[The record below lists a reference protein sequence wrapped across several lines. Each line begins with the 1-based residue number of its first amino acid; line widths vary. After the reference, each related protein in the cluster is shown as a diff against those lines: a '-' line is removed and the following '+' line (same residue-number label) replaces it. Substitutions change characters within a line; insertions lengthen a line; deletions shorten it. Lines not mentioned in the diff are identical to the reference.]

1 MTLPLIADP
10 EALVQRLGDRQLVVV
25 DVGKQAL
32 YNQAHIPG
40 ARFLDYGLLVAS
52 SGKTHGLLP
61 DRPHLERLL
70 SSLGIDNE
78 THVVAC
84 DDEGGGKAA
93 RLIWT
98 LHCAV
103 HDKASLLNGG
113 LHAWLNEVFPHT
125 PQQTAV
131 EPADFHYQHNP
142 RPVITGEEILAR
154 IDDPGLQL
162 LDARSLAEYNGEQR
176 FALRAGHI
184 PGAIN
189 VPVTSL
195 VDDSGRFRPAD
206 ELAALFESDR
216 DHRAITYCG
225 GGIAAS
231 ANAFMMTRLGFTDV
245 AVYTASLQEW
255 AADPANPMV
264 VAPGPGQ

>member
-93 RLIWT
+93 RLLWT
-98 LHCAV
+98 LECAG
-103 HDKASLLNGG
+103 HRRMSLLNGG
-113 LHAWLNEVFPHT
+113 LHAWANEGHPHENT
-125 PQQTAV
+125 
-131 EPADFHYQHNP
+131 
-142 RPVITGEEILAR
+142 
-154 IDDPGLQL
+154 
-162 LDARSLAEYNGEQR
+162 
-176 FALRAGHI
+176 
-184 PGAIN
+184 
-189 VPVTSL
+189 PVT
-195 VDDSGRFRPAD
+195 PA
-206 ELAALFESDR
+206 AA
-216 DHRAITYCG
+216 
-225 GGIAAS
+225 AAS
-231 ANAFMMTRLGFTDV
+231 AK
-245 AVYTASLQEW
+245 AS
-255 AADPANPMV
+255 
-264 VAPGPGQ
+264 